1 VAKSMPSNRKAD
13 QAVGV
18 VSPLRPTPLRPQSKS
33 AMVLTNG
40 IAGEHL
46 DNAAAGEDTM
56 ERGARCHAG
65 VPLKLKDFLPYQLNL
80 LANLVSEGLSLIYA
94 ERFGIS
100 IPEWR
105 VLVTLG
111 EFNIM
116 TGKDIGAHTHM
127 HKTKVSRA
135 VADLERRKLV
145 SRRVNRADLREAFL
159 SLTPSG
165 RAIYEELAPGAL
177 EFARKLAE
185 AIDPADRAAFE
196 RALTQLTER
205 SKLLA
210 SDAAEARERN
220 DE

>member
-1 VAKSMPSNRKAD
+1 MPSNRKAG
-13 QAVGV
+13 QAVGAL
-18 VSPLRPTPLRPQSKS
+18 SPLRPTPLRPQSKS
-33 AMVLTNG
+33 AMFC
-40 IAGEHL
+40 
-46 DNAAAGEDTM
+46 AAGISGENLDDAIADNDAP
-56 ERGARCHAG
+56 ERGGCSASG
-65 VPLKLKDFLPYQLNL
+65 PLKLKDFLPYRLNF
-80 LANLVSEGLSLIYA
+80 LASLVSEGLSRIYA
-94 ERFGIS
+94 ERFGLS

-145 SRRVNRADLREAFL
+145 SRRVNRDDLREAFL

-177 EFARKLAE
+177 EFARKLTE
-185 AIDPADRAAFE
+185 AIDPTDRAAFE
-196 RALTQLTER
+196 RVLTQLTER
-205 SKLLA
+205 SKLLVT
-210 SDAAEARERN
+210 DDTDPAR
-220 DE
+220 DD